1 MSSISAN
8 TSIVFNSDNSTY
20 KVDGGSNLSLPTW
33 PITIVNNNPS
43 ISTVTVTFNNGVTY
57 SSNTNYFICGS
68 DNITFTS
75 TGTVFINA
83 TSWTGLLRNGTAAN
97 STPYRKIII
106 SNISLATS
114 GSPTL
119 ASQGGWLC
127 QNYFS
132 VNVNDGGQTSCTNI
146 VNSININ
153 ANNSGGIFGAYAFLN
168 YGNIDRY
175 SVDISNSRNHGNVS
189 GTNSGGLF
197 GFNINS
203 GYIRVTGCSN
213 MGNIIGTNS
222 GGFFGTGC
230 GGGNI
235 TIISSNNSSPILG
248 SNCGGFFPAVNR
260 ASIIGNS
267 YNSGVINGGSSGGF
281 CAYGSNNVTIMGNC
295 YNSGDIN
302 GGNSGGFVG
311 AYSNSIFINNGC
323 YNTGVINSG
332 GGFIGDYS
340 SGNIYNNCI
349 NYGNINGSGGFIGSN
364 ARGNI
369 YNNCINN
376 GNVNSGA
383 GFIGSY
389 STSIIY
395 NNCINNG
402 TIYSGESGGFVGGQN
417 TVIIAGNCI
426 NNGAVFATNSG
437 GLTGSYCTV
446 NIYGNCINNGIMS
459 SGNNQGGFVARSSKG
474 NIYGGCI
481 NNGDIGTGTFN
492 CGGFVGLSGSN
503 INVYDNCIN
512 NGNINGGGGFFAPST
527 SNAKIY
533 GNCINNGDINTQSGF
548 SGSNTSY
555 ISITNCINNGNI
567 NGTSGF
573 VSTGCSYITLS
584 NCLNRGNINSS
595 GSGLVANSSS
605 GTVNINMCCN
615 AGNFTSSSATGFM
628 LASSSSATIN
638 ISNSYN
644 VSDLSASC
652 VGFINGLQSTATA
665 VVGNCYST
673 GNVLSSG
680 YAFFQSLAANRAT
693 LRNSYAFKGAIA
705 DTSTFTSSN
714 VYAAN
719 GAWSDIT
726 ANSILLHTPLN
737 NTVAGNVWLSI
748 APNTPYYFSSSL
760 ISNLYSPN
768 SETIPTISN
777 YTTRPITVSSSSLAN
792 PFRIANVSYTGL
804 SSYGVTIDPSN
815 GALTFSGTLT
825 TTDINY
831 YVTCMSASGVFPKNY
846 NYLIGTYALI
856 ITGLPVVCFKE
867 GSKILTNKGYVAVE
881 NLRRGDL
888 IKTSMDGYI
897 PLFMIGKRE
906 ITHSAVEERI
916 KDQLYKCST
925 DKYPELFEDLI
936 ITGCHSIL
944 IDTYSSEEEREKTI
958 EVNGDTYVTDEK
970 YRLPA
975 CADERATVYEN
986 VGEHTIY
993 HFALENPDYFM
1004 NYGIYANGLLVET
1017 CSQRYLKELSMME
1030 LIE

>member
-1 MSSISAN
+1 MSTISAN
-8 TSIVFNSDNSTY
+8 TSVVFNSDNSTY
-20 KVDGGSNLSLPTW
+20 KVDGGSNISLPTW

-43 ISTVTVTFNNGVTY
+43 TNTVTVTFNDGVTY

-68 DNITFTS
+68 DNIIFTS

-97 STPYRKIII
+97 STPYRKITI
-106 SNISLATS
+106 SGITLNTS
-114 GSPTL
+114 GSPTI

-127 QNYFS
+127 QKYFS

-146 VNSININ
+146 INRIDINS
-153 ANNSGGIFGAYAFLN
+153 NNSGGIFGAYSFLN
-168 YGNIDRY
+168 YGNTDRY
-175 SVDISNSRNHGNVS
+175 NVTVSNSTNYGNITGS
-189 GTNSGGLF
+189 NCGGLF
-197 GFNINS
+197 GYNINS
-203 GYIRVTGCSN
+203 GQILVTGSSN
-213 MGNIIGTNS
+213 MGNIIGSNS

-235 TIISSNNSSPILG
+235 RLISCNNSSPISG
-248 SNCGGFFPAVNR
+248 AFCGGFFPAVNR
-260 ASIIGNS
+260 VSILGNC
-267 YNSGVINGGSSGGF
+267 YNSGVINGSQSGGF
-281 CAYGSNNVTIMGNC
+281 CAYGSSNVTIMGNC
-295 YNSGDIN
+295 YNSGVIN

-311 AYSNSIFINNGC
+311 SNSNSIFIYNGC

-332 GGFIGDYS
+332 GGFIGEYS

-349 NYGNINGSGGFIGSN
+349 NYGNINGSGGFIGEYSS
-364 ARGNI
+364 GTI
-369 YNNCINN
+369 YNNCTNY
-376 GNVNSGA
+376 GNINSGA

-389 STSIIY
+389 STSTIY

-402 TIYSGESGGFVGGQN
+402 IIYSGESGGFVGGN
-417 TVIIAGNCI
+417 NNVIIAGNCI

-437 GLTGSYCTV
+437 GLTGSFCTV
-446 NIYGNCINNGIMS
+446 TIYGNCINNGIIS
-459 SGNNQGGFVARSSKG
+459 LGGNQGGFVARSSKG

-481 NNGDIGTGTFN
+481 NNGNVDSGN
-492 CGGFVGLSGSN
+492 SGGFVGYYGLN

-512 NGNINGGGGFFAPST
+512 NGNINGGGGFFAPGT

-533 GNCINNGDINTQSGF
+533 GNCINNGVINTQSGF
-548 SGSNTSY
+548 SASNTSN
-555 ISITNCINNGNI
+555 IIITDCINNGNI

-573 VSTGCSYITLS
+573 ISNGCSNITLS

-605 GTVNINMCCN
+605 GTVTINKCCN
-615 AGNFTSSSATGFM
+615 AGNFTSSSATGFI

-665 VVGNCYST
+665 VVRNCYST

-680 YAFFQSLAANRAT
+680 FAFFNSLSANRAT
-693 LRNSYAFKGAIA
+693 LINSYAFKGAIA
-705 DTSTFTSSN
+705 DSSTYTSSN

-726 ANSILLHTPLN
+726 ANSILLNTPVDY
-737 NTVAGNVWLSI
+737 TAGNVWLSI
-748 APNTPYYFSSSL
+748 SPNTPYYLSSSL

-777 YTTRPITVSSSSLAN
+777 YTTSPITVSNSSLAN

-815 GALTFSGTLT
+815 GALTFSGSLT

-831 YVTCMSASGVFPKNY
+831 YVTCMSAFGVFPRNY
-846 NYLIGTYALI
+846 NYLIGTYALR

-888 IKTSMDGYI
+888 IKTSMDGYV

-944 IDTYSSEEEREKTI
+944 IDTYSSEEERDKTI

-975 CADERATVYEN
+975 CADERASVYEN